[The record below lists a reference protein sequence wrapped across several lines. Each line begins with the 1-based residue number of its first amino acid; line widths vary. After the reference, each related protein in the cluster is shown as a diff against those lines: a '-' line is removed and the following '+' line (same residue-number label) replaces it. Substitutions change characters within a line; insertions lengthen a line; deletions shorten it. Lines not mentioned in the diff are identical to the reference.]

1 MNALADIVGG
11 SYSGTSHIQQ
21 GDAIIVV
28 LGILTLI
35 MSDGN
40 DIVIDLSLIKEE

>member
-1 MNALADIVGG
+1 MADVIGA
-11 SYSGTSHIQQ
+11 SYSGTSYIQQ
-21 GDAIIVV
+21 GDNLIVEV

-40 DIVIDLSLIKEE
+40 DIVIDLSIIKEEN